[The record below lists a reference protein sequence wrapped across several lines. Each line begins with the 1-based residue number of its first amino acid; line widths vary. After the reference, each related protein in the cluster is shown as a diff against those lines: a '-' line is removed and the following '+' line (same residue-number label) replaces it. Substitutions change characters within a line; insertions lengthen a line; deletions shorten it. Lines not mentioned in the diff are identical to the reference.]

1 MGTTYHLFN
10 AQRVPVGRMAVLI
23 SQYIRGKNKP
33 TYVANQYQDGDK
45 CVVVNMS
52 DPLFTG
58 RKRQQ
63 KIYRHHTGYPG
74 GLKEYNFKTILEK
87 NPERILYDAVMGM
100 LPKNTL
106 RKDIIKKNLIMF
118 RGPYHTMQD
127 VGLPQF
133 TDAIPENININLGL
147 NLNKEDNYIEF
158 KTARDGS
165 VPEEFKDF
173 EQNID
178 ETMGEPLIYQ
188 KKTHT
193 EDRANFKL
201 GIALKKSY
209 KNLKRYKTH
218 K

>member
-1 MGTTYHLFN
+1 
-10 AQRVPVGRMAVLI
+10 
-23 SQYIRGKNKP
+23 
-33 TYVANQYQDGDK
+33 
-45 CVVVNMS
+45 
-52 DPLFTG
+52 
-58 RKRQQ
+58 
-63 KIYRHHTGYPG
+63 
-74 GLKEYNFKTILEK
+74 
-87 NPERILYDAVMGM
+87 M
-100 LPKNTL
+100 LPKNSL
-106 RKDIIKKNLIMF
+106 RKDIIKKNLIMY
-118 RGPYHTMQD
+118 RGAYHTMQD

-133 TDAIPENININLGL
+133 GYAVPENINLNMGL
-147 NLNKEDNYIEF
+147 NLNKEDNFIEF

-173 EQNID
+173 QQNID
-178 ETMGEPLIYQ
+178 KSIDEPLLFK